1 MNRRLR
7 STRLSRLHR
16 STRRERGAVL
26 VEFALIGTL
35 LVSLAFGLVEF
46 GMAWQDKMT
55 VETAARA
62 GARTG
67 SSVGKDRLADYAII
81 EGVRTALSDI
91 GMDNVEYVVVYKSTT
106 ADGKVPTS
114 CKTGVSQTGLCNVYT
129 GSQLS
134 TLTQADFGGT
144 SGCGGSSPDRFWCPT
159 SRRTVQATGTDFL
172 GVWVKAQHPTITK
185 LFGSSM
191 TVTSAAV
198 MRLEPAETSS

>member
-7 STRLSRLHR
+7 STRLNSDHR
-16 STRRERGAVL
+16 CSRRERGAVL

-91 GMDNVEYVVVYKSTT
+91 GMDNVEYVVVYKAST
-106 ADGKVPTS
+106 ADGKVPNS
-114 CKTGVSQTGLCNVYT
+114 CKTGVSQTGTCNVYT
-129 GSQLS
+129 GSQLT

-144 SGCGGSSPDRFWCPT
+144 SCGGSSPDRFWCPT
-159 SRRTVQATGTDFL
+159 SRRTVQATGTDYL
-172 GVWVKAQHPTITK
+172 GVWVKAKHPTITK